1 MMIDVDYCLDKFG
14 RAETVRFFKWCIT
27 NKELAR
33 KLFDSKYHMEEKEQ
47 NDMTRSLELA
57 GLYTA
62 SIIYQLIK
70 NNCNDI
76 VEIILSTDIE
86 LLNNLEEDYLPVGVS
101 DYLSFTYSNPNKS
114 VEEFKA
120 FWIDCIK
127 KNSNPREYENQTLT
141 QWLENEW
148 YEWEYICHMH
158 CPQPEIIETLYRKM
172 SVLAINDP
180 SFLAVRAFIQER
192 FYELIDD
199 EWKLKPYILADK
211 EIDQKYSNK
220 YIENKNLNGKMGD
233 KNTGG

>member
-1 MMIDVDYCLDKFG
+1 MIDVDYCLDKFG

-70 NNCNDI
+70 NNYNDI
-76 VEIILSTDIE
+76 VEIILNTDIE

-101 DYLSFTYSNPNKS
+101 DYLSFTYSNPRKS

-120 FWIDCIK
+120 FWTDCIK

-141 QWLENEW
+141 LWLKNEW
-148 YEWEYICHMH
+148 YEWEYICHMY

-172 SVLAINDP
+172 SILAINDP

-192 FYELIDD
+192 FYEFIDD
-199 EWKLKPYILADK
+199 EWRLKPYILANK
-211 EIDQKYSNK
+211 EIDQIYSNK
-220 YIENKNLNGKMGD
+220 YIENKDLNGKKSD